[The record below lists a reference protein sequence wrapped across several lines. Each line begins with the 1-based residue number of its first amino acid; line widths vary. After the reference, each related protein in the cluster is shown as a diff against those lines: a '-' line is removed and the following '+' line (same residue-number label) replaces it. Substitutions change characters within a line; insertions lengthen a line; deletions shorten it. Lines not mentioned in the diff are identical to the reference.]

1 MRKAITVV
9 ILLGIGVLFMLM
21 VAEMPLY
28 GDPNAPAHQG
38 IMQKYIADS
47 ARDTG
52 AINTIAAIIIDYRA
66 YDTLGEATVLFV
78 AVVAVTAALYGGY
91 EHA

>member
-1 MRKAITVV
+1 MRKTLTLMV
-9 ILLGIGVLFMLM
+9 LLGIGVLLVLM

-28 GDPNAPAHQG
+28 GDVTAPAHQG
-38 IMQKYIADS
+38 VMQKYLRDS

-78 AVVAVTAALYGGY
+78 AVIAVTAAFYGGY
-91 EHA
+91 EHE

>member
-1 MRKAITVV
+1 MRKTITVI
-9 ILLGIGVLFMLM
+9 ILLGIGVLLTLM

-28 GDPNAPAHQG
+28 GDASAPAHQG
-38 IMQKYIADS
+38 IMQKYLSDS
-47 ARDTG
+47 VRDTG
-52 AINTIAAIIIDYRA
+52 ALNTIAAIIIDYRA

-78 AVVAVTAALYGGY
+78 AVVAVGAALYGGY